1 MACQSIDRL
10 TAAASGVHRSRG
22 KKKFLK
28 KFTKF
33 VKIENN

>member
-22 KKKFLK
+22 KKKIKNF
-28 KFTKF
+28 FTKF